1 VSASTTKSSR
11 TARQRDSIVE
21 AAADVFAREGFP
33 GARTDEIAALAAVSK
48 QTLYKH
54 FPSKE
59 QLFTEVVLSTSGL
72 AAGLAVSL
80 LDSHPSTAEETRAV
94 LAVLAR
100 RFIQTIIR
108 PEVIQM
114 RRLVIAETERF
125 PGMGRTYY
133 AEGPERFT
141 TTIAPWLKD
150 RMDAGL
156 LRPADPQLAAHHFT
170 WLVISVP
177 WNKAL
182 FCASDATF
190 TAAELNHFADAG
202 VEAFLAGY
210 LIPGPAHG
218 GAAG

>member
-1 VSASTTKSSR
+1 MATSTPTAKSSR
-11 TARQRDSIVE
+11 TARQRDAIIE
-21 AAADVFAREGFP
+21 AAADVFSREGFL

-54 FPSKE
+54 FASKE
-59 QLFTEVVLSTSGL
+59 QLFTEVVLNTSGAAADL
-72 AAGLAVSL
+72 AASL
-80 LDSHPSTAEETRAV
+80 LDSNPATAEQAQAALSV
-94 LAVLAR
+94 LAH

-114 RRLVIAETERF
+114 RRLVIAEAERF

-141 TTIAPWLKD
+141 ATIAPWLKN

-156 LRPADPQLAAHHFT
+156 LRPADPLLAAHHFT

-177 WNKAL
+177 WNKSL
-182 FCASDATF
+182 FCASDVTF
-190 TAAELNHFADAG
+190 TPDELNHYADAG
-202 VEAFLAGY
+202 VEAFLAAY
-210 LIPGPAHG
+210 SPC
-218 GAAG
+218 